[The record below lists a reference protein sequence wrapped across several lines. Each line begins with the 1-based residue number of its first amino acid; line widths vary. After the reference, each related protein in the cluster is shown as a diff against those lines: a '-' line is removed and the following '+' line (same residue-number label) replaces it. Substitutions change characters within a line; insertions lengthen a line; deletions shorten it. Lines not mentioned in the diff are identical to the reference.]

1 MEKAQRE
8 QNLLQVLEAFPK
20 GLTTLKEAIG
30 LVHSANDQL
39 PIGEPQKAIQQKV
52 EEAERLIQAGHAAV
66 GQSLG
71 FQLCHCTWPP
81 QVMASNEYSEET
93 HVEQFTCPNC
103 GKSTSLS
110 GRKQPNERGTAFDPY
125 DVYYQISLKSL
136 NPEPSDH
143 DRQNIARQIYTLV

>member
-1 MEKAQRE
+1 MEKTQGE
-8 QNLLQVLEAFPK
+8 ENLLQVLEGYTK

-39 PIGEPQKAIQQKV
+39 PTGEPQKAIQQKV
-52 EEAERLIQAGHAAV
+52 EEAEWLIQAGHAAV

-81 QVMASNEYSEET
+81 QVMASSAYDDAT

-103 GKSTSLS
+103 GKTISLS
-110 GRKQPNERGTAFDPY
+110 RRTRPSEHVTAFDPY
-125 DVYYQISLKSL
+125 DVY
-136 NPEPSDH
+136 
-143 DRQNIARQIYTLV
+143 